1 MNYKDY
7 AIDAF
12 VEEIIEELILPFFG
26 DAAESL
32 FDDSQVTNLL
42 TIACE
47 VDRHNRYDTAKC
59 DMESMSHICEHAMF
73 YRQKLRENPNF
84 PIFPDIAEQKYANL
98 ERAVRKTWAFIT
110 LYAPDSI
117 PVPSPLLPEDIA
129 ALTGLKTSTLRNVLP
144 AVYDKSFGERLK
156 GLLNSDRI
164 PKIEVYDSESETE
177 QLLFSLDIQDTVDW
191 QRRLFRRA
199 EARNVDAKTVD
210 KFLPE
215 TSLAATILLNHIHD
229 NPSALMKLADTL
241 SFERSSFAKGT
252 LSAIYNELEVK
263 QSQTMELL
271 RHAEQTEPMAIKRD
285 DTAALTAEEL
295 RDLVITEFK
304 GALHPLYRGNK
315 KLIGMQLVNGETL
328 AIETSKKPQLWLNAK
343 NFTEKLTNWVVK
355 RYDPTSPEESLSQRH
370 SGLRLYDDLGTP
382 EVVKLRIKTYGD
394 ARAVLNV
401 LS

>member
-1 MNYKDY
+1 MDYTDY

-12 VEEIIEELILPFFG
+12 VQEIIEELILPFFG

-32 FDDSQVTNLL
+32 FDDTQVTNLL

-73 YRQKLRENPNF
+73 YRQKLRENPNASVF
-84 PIFPDIAEQKYANL
+84 TDLAEQKYADL
-98 ERAVRKTWAFIT
+98 ERALRKTWAFIT
-110 LYAPDSI
+110 LYSHNSV

-129 ALTGLKTSTLRNVLP
+129 ALTGLKTSTLRNVIP
-144 AVYDKSFGERLK
+144 VVYDKSFEERLK

-177 QLLFSLDIQDTVDW
+177 ELLFPLDVQDTVDW
-191 QRRLFRRA
+191 KRRVFRRA
-199 EARNVDAKTVD
+199 EARNIDAATIEKC
-210 KFLPE
+210 LPKAN
-215 TSLAATILLNHIHD
+215 LAATVLLNHTHD
-229 NPSALMKLADTL
+229 NPSILMKLADTL

-252 LSAIYNELEVK
+252 LSAIYNELELK
-263 QSQTMELL
+263 QSQTQELL
-271 RHAEQTEPMAIKRD
+271 WHAEQTEPMAIKRD
-285 DTAALTAEEL
+285 DTAPLTAEEL

-315 KLIGMQLVNGETL
+315 KLIGMELVNGAVL

-343 NFTEKLTNWVVK
+343 NFTEKLTNWLVK
-355 RYDPTSPEESLSQRH
+355 RYDPTTPEESLYQRH

-394 ARAVLNV
+394 ARTVLNV